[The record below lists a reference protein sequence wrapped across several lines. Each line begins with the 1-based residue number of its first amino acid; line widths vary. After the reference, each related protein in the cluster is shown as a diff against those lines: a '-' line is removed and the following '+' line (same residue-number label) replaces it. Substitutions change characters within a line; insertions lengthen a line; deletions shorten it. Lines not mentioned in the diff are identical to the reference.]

1 MSRLGDIFVG
11 ENLITLEQLCEAL
24 GAQSSGGGRLGSCLV
39 RQGHIS
45 EAVFSAE
52 GRVRFRLGRN
62 IPVQIKYRVGF
73 DFAASLRSFL
83 RLAPDIILSRRD
95 EALLHRRNCRQRGP
109 DRSPRVETTTHER
122 CDRDNA
128 ALAEYG
134 NRSISRRDFVARD
147 LRATVAGTGD
157 GLDCTKLWK

>member
-1 MSRLGDIFVG
+1 M
-11 ENLITLEQLCEAL
+11 
-24 GAQSSGGGRLGSCLV
+24 
-39 RQGHIS
+39 
-45 EAVFSAE
+45 
-52 GRVRFRLGRN
+52 GRN
-62 IPVQIKYRVGF
+62 LAAVDGWGVAWSGKGIFPKRCSPPKVAFGSDWGGTSRCRSSIGSGSISPHHFVLFF
-73 DFAASLRSFL
+73 DLPLTLSF
-83 RLAPDIILSRRD
+83 SRRD
-95 EALLHRRNCRQRGP
+95 AALLHRRNCRQRGP
-109 DRSPRVETTTHER
+109 DRSPRVENTTHER